1 MIKDKKD
8 IQAMINKY
16 LTDERG
22 INALGFISYHTF
34 DKELIAEDY
43 ESINDFFRGNFNL
56 YHSFIHYQDL
66 LEDESGK
73 TWLKINTIFDLKLL
87 DELIAFGIVSKVFNE
102 NILFRFHEA
111 ANFDFI
117 LNEDP
122 DNLVNFKEEEN
133 YIRLMKNRVIPK
145 STLEVSE
152 ETIRHYE
159 NVTLNGDYSIE
170 RKKELL
176 ISWWDQGTIGIDDKE
191 TRDTFLQLLESEY
204 VYNLIDLVWYIESHD
219 GSTYNLAEFIKR
231 GKILEALN
239 YVDSLYNNSSP
250 KNREVIKKGLQEMF
264 DKFNEMDQKK
274 KRLS

>member
-122 DNLVNFKEEEN
+122 ENLVRFKEDGN
-133 YIRLMKNRVIPK
+133 YIKSMKNIVISK
-145 STLEVSE
+145 SALEVSE
-152 ETIRHYE
+152 ETIRRYE
-159 NVTLNGDYSIE
+159 KVTLNDDYSIE

-176 ISWWDQGTIGIDDKE
+176 ISWWDEGMKDEEDEQTREYFLELLTASDLNGIIY
-191 TRDTFLQLLESEY
+191 L
-204 VYNLIDLVWYIESHD
+204 VYNLYSQNFAAVILSELIKL
-219 GSTYNLAEFIKR
+219 GSVIPELKIARAEYYHYTLENKKKLDNLIK
-231 GKILEALN
+231 
-239 YVDSLYNNSSP
+239 
-250 KNREVIKKGLQEMF
+250 EMF